1 MKWNPAWPG
10 GSISRT
16 NKLLLNA
23 GSYFAIGVFLY
34 WFINGQNQIPV
45 SLWLKTNLQSLRHF
59 YQDNPV
65 LSIALF
71 AFAHMTSATLSI
83 PGSCTFLN
91 VLSGAVFG
99 FTAGVFIVYPVTII
113 SGTIGYFLGCKLP
126 LEFLERKYG
135 AQINTLK
142 KAVGP
147 EAFSFLVLSRLSP
160 LLPYGLLNI
169 VYGFLRVPFSLF
181 LITTTIGVFFDVVL
195 LNSAGA
201 LLGGSSAGFAE
212 SKRNIV
218 IAFILLF
225 FLSYL
230 VKLFTK
236 QAVEVK
242 EDTEKVT
249 E

>member
-1 MKWNPAWPG
+1 MKWNHEWPG

-23 GSYFAIGVFLY
+23 VSFIAIGFFLY
-34 WFINGQNQIPV
+34 WFVNGQHQIPV
-45 SLWLKTNLQSLRHF
+45 SLWLKNNLHSLRHF
-59 YQDNPV
+59 YQNNPV

-71 AFAHMTSATLSI
+71 SVAHIASATFSI

-91 VLSGAVFG
+91 ILSGAVFG
-99 FTAGVFIVYPVTII
+99 FTSGVFIVYPVTIV
-113 SGTIGYFLGCKLP
+113 SGTIGYFLGRKLP
-126 LEFLERKYG
+126 LEFLEKKYG
-135 AQINTLK
+135 TQVKLLK
-142 KAVGP
+142 KALGP

-169 VYGFLRVPFSLF
+169 VYGFIRVPFSLF
-181 LITTTIGVFFDVVL
+181 LISTTIGIFFDVVL

-201 LLGGSSAGFAE
+201 LLTGTSSGFAD
-212 SKRNIV
+212 SKRNMA

-236 QAVEVK
+236 QAADVK
-242 EDTEKVT
+242 EGTEKVT

>member
-1 MKWNPAWPG
+1 M
-10 GSISRT
+10 
-16 NKLLLNA
+16 
-23 GSYFAIGVFLY
+23 VF
-34 WFINGQNQIPV
+34 
-45 SLWLKTNLQSLRHF
+45 SL
-59 YQDNPV
+59 
-65 LSIALF
+65 
-71 AFAHMTSATLSI
+71 AHIISATFSI

-99 FTAGVFIVYPVTII
+99 FTTGVLIVYPVTII
-113 SGTIGYFLGCKLP
+113 SGAIGYFLGRKLP
-126 LEFLERKYG
+126 LEFLEKKYG
-135 AQINTLK
+135 KQIKTLK

-181 LITTTIGVFFDVVL
+181 LITTAIGIFFDVVL

-201 LLGGSSAGFAE
+201 LLTGNSTGFAD
-212 SKRNIV
+212 SKRNIA

-230 VKLFTK
+230 VKLFTN
-236 QAVEVK
+236 QAVDVK
-242 EDTEKVT
+242 EDAEKVT